1 MNKMWVAYCL
11 VLKNKLKSNLLSLFR
26 YRCAVEKFKINSDCD
41 LLRANV
47 LIAQVRTVQYSIVQ
61 YVRCSPFQIPPTSSF
76 SFLFI
81 LRFHFFFC
89 SCHHPHHYL
98 TTTSFSSLH
107 LFSPLPLS
115 HLYIFSHHYLFLIST
130 SFPSLLSV
138 SPILR
143 IGYSAL
149 LTEFHSLLL

>member
-1 MNKMWVAYCL
+1 MFS
-11 VLKNKLKSNLLSLFR
+11 LKNKLKSNLLFLFR

-61 YVRCSPFQIPPTSSF
+61 YVRCCPFQIPPTSSF

-81 LRFHFFFC
+81 LRFHFF
-89 SCHHPHHYL
+89 SVHAIIH
-98 TTTSFSSLH
+98 TTT
-107 LFSPLPLS
+107 SPLPLS

-130 SFPSLLSV
+130 SFLTTTSFSSLHLLQV
-138 SPILR
+138 S
-143 IGYSAL
+143 
-149 LTEFHSLLL
+149 